1 MSSPERVL
9 SNLKFVLYALVRTK
23 LKGFLGLTHVWG
35 FGPCIMN
42 WPMSLDQL
50 TCWYQDIIQAL
61 MSFDQLIAIEIAMIS
76 FSVELCLT
84 LHLKILT

>member
-1 MSSPERVL
+1 
-9 SNLKFVLYALVRTK
+9 
-23 LKGFLGLTHVWG
+23 
-35 FGPCIMN
+35 
-42 WPMSLDQL
+42 MSLDRL

-76 FSVELCLT
+76 FLVELCLT